1 MPSEK
6 NFLALLQEPSIAP
19 LFFQPS
25 KMPEPMQKTYILGKV
40 TLVLLKEMS
49 IAAKS
54 SLPEEVR

>member
-1 MPSEK
+1 MREPI
-6 NFLALLQEPSIAP
+6 QE
-19 LFFQPS
+19 
-25 KMPEPMQKTYILGKV
+25 TYILGNV